1 MTSYRPTWNSLRQHR
16 TPEWF
21 RNAKFGIYTHWGI
34 YCVPACGPNA
44 SWYPYN
50 MYREGTPQHDHHVK
64 TYGGPEKNDICALI
78 REAEDAEVVVTRHGK
93 PAAVIIGFADDDAWF
108 DYRLEHDERFL
119 QKIAKARDQIKR
131 GEFVSLDKLPD

>member
-1 MTSYRPTWNSLRQHR
+1 MT
-16 TPEWF
+16 
-21 RNAKFGIYTHWGI
+21 THTMTE
-34 YCVPACGPNA
+34 A
-44 SWYPYN
+44 
-50 MYREGTPQHDHHVK
+50 
-64 TYGGPEKNDICALI
+64 KNDICALI

>member
-1 MTSYRPTWNSLRQHR
+1 MT
-16 TPEWF
+16 
-21 RNAKFGIYTHWGI
+21 THTMTE
-34 YCVPACGPNA
+34 A
-44 SWYPYN
+44 
-50 MYREGTPQHDHHVK
+50 
-64 TYGGPEKNDICALI
+64 KNDICALI

-119 QKIAKARDQIKR
+119 RKIAKARDQIKR